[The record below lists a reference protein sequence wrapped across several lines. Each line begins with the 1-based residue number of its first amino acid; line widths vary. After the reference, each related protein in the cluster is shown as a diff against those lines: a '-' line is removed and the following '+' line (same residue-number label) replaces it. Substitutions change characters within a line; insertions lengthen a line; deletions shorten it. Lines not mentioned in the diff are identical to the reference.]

1 MVMKMRVA
9 KIGINQED
17 FFAKLSKGICQ
28 VGHQCGF
35 AIAKGGAADLD
46 DFPVLRKV
54 AKKRCGSDP
63 PIGLCSGRVR
73 TDIREG
79 KGFATIAV
87 DRAVKGAV

>member
-1 MVMKMRVA
+1 MYRTCKLRITGQERTQTHGVWQTEMVMKMRVA

-35 AIAKGGAADLD
+35 AIAKGGATDLD

-54 AKKRCGSDP
+54 AKKRLRP
-63 PIGLCSGRVR
+63 
-73 TDIREG
+73 
-79 KGFATIAV
+79 
-87 DRAVKGAV
+87 